1 MVQRAA
7 SISSDDGNQRSIARA
22 GNFPVNACQSRTDQQ
37 HGGDLFNGHPTR
49 VRRRRGVF
57 RRFIERSMGVISES
71 FHNGRPVD
79 LNISSV
85 RNHATGSNQF
95 FCISIAARRLLRP
108 PVR

>member
-1 MVQRAA
+1 
-7 SISSDDGNQRSIARA
+7 
-22 GNFPVNACQSRTDQQ
+22 
-37 HGGDLFNGHPTR
+37 
-49 VRRRRGVF
+49 
-57 RRFIERSMGVISES
+57 MGVISES